1 MLLKWTRRIIWF
13 GLFTFNIIVGLC
25 CIYYYFTQKTLPNVE
40 ILKNVSY
47 EIPLRIYSA
56 DGKLIGEFG
65 EKRRIPLR
73 FNDIPQNIKN
83 AFLATEDARFYEHY
97 GIDPIG
103 ITRAGLIYLKTG
115 RKAQG
120 ASTLTQ
126 QIARNFFLTNKK
138 TFTRKIQEIFIA
150 LKIEQ
155 ILTKDE
161 IFELYLN
168 KIALGHHSY
177 GIGAAAYVYFGK
189 TVDQLT
195 LGEAAIIAGLPKAP
209 STLNP
214 ISNPKNALKR
224 RNHVLNRM
232 LTLNMITPE
241 EYETAK
247 NEPIVASYHSS
258 PIELDA
264 KYVAESIRL
273 KLESKYGESVY
284 TDGYKVYSTI
294 LSKNQTAANN
304 AVYKGLMDYDTR
316 HGFRKPYNFV
326 EKENLNISNEKT
338 LETSLRKSKSFEI
351 LKPAIVTKLNKDN
364 SATIYLRS
372 DKYQKIEWNAI
383 KWAKPFKTDSYTGPS
398 PKTVHEVLKVGDLV
412 YVEKKKDKYILRQI
426 PNIESA
432 LVSIDTKDGAIK
444 ALVGGFSYLK
454 SKFNRV
460 EQAKRQAGSNIKPF
474 LYSAALANNYSL
486 ATLMLDAPISVW
498 NSYSNSNWSP
508 KNSPNVYEGYIPLR
522 VAIAKSKNVV
532 SVRLIRALGIENFAK
547 HLEKFGFEVQRS
559 HKNDSLAL
567 GAYEVT
573 PLELATG
580 YAAFANNGYKIE
592 PYLIDRIELGE
603 NNLTIY
609 QANPA
614 VACDFCD
621 DSIKNSIEIEKIENE
636 AKIQEEN
643 AFAPQIITKANAF
656 LMSEALSSVIFGGH
670 NNNGSFWGTGSKA
683 RELKRNDIAGKTGT
697 TNQSRDAWFSGFSK
711 DLATTVWVGFDD
723 YSRPLGR
730 GESGGKAALPIWI
743 EYMKGA
749 LKDVPT
755 KKITP
760 PNTVHSS
767 NIVGYQE
774 YFMKDIDIIIN
785 SPYIEDAD
793 FSYDT
798 ENNSPYKEPETID
811 DLF

>member
-1 MLLKWTRRIIWF
+1 
-13 GLFTFNIIVGLC
+13 
-25 CIYYYFTQKTLPNVE
+25 
-40 ILKNVSY
+40 
-47 EIPLRIYSA
+47 
-56 DGKLIGEFG
+56 
-65 EKRRIPLR
+65 
-73 FNDIPQNIKN
+73 
-83 AFLATEDARFYEHY
+83 
-97 GIDPIG
+97 
-103 ITRAGLIYLKTG
+103 
-115 RKAQG
+115 
-120 ASTLTQ
+120 
-126 QIARNFFLTNKK
+126 
-138 TFTRKIQEIFIA
+138 
-150 LKIEQ
+150 
-155 ILTKDE
+155 
-161 IFELYLN
+161 
-168 KIALGHHSY
+168 
-177 GIGAAAYVYFGK
+177 
-189 TVDQLT
+189 
-195 LGEAAIIAGLPKAP
+195 
-209 STLNP
+209 
-214 ISNPKNALKR
+214 
-224 RNHVLNRM
+224 
-232 LTLNMITPE
+232 
-241 EYETAK
+241 
-247 NEPIVASYHSS
+247 
-258 PIELDA
+258 
-264 KYVAESIRL
+264 
-273 KLESKYGESVY
+273 
-284 TDGYKVYSTI
+284 
-294 LSKNQTAANN
+294 
-304 AVYKGLMDYDTR
+304 
-316 HGFRKPYNFV
+316 
-326 EKENLNISNEKT
+326 
-338 LETSLRKSKSFEI
+338 
-351 LKPAIVTKLNKDN
+351 
-364 SATIYLRS
+364 
-372 DKYQKIEWNAI
+372 
-383 KWAKPFKTDSYTGPS
+383 
-398 PKTVHEVLKVGDLV
+398 
-412 YVEKKKDKYILRQI
+412 
-426 PNIESA
+426 
-432 LVSIDTKDGAIK
+432 
-444 ALVGGFSYLK
+444 
-454 SKFNRV
+454 
-460 EQAKRQAGSNIKPF
+460 
-474 LYSAALANNYSL
+474 
-486 ATLMLDAPISVW
+486 MLDAPISVW

-760 PNTVHSS
+760 PNTVYSS